1 MQPRIGKISYRLRYR
16 STREMDLIFR
26 QFWKNFKDNCSD
38 GELANFEKLVE
49 EDDHDLYCWVS
60 GVKDVPADY
69 QSLVHQIA
77 KQIRQVDSNK

>member
-1 MQPRIGKISYRLRYR
+1 MQPRIAKISYRLRYR

-26 QFWKNFKDNCSD
+26 KFWENFKDNCSD

-77 KQIRQVDSNK
+77 KQIRQVDPIK